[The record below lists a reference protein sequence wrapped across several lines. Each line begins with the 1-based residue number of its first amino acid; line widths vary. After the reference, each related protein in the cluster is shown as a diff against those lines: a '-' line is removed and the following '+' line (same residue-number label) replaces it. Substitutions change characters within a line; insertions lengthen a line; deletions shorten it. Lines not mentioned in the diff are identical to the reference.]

1 MKFFNIMIM
10 IIKKSKNL
18 DEIHSLAPDFVGEKE
33 WFFLYWIAYI
43 KIINNGK
50 ISTPELCKK
59 IPISQQTI
67 SRRILELKERG
78 YINRRSGSRGGDLEL
93 TAKAYNH
100 LEKVFQNLQH
110 VFSSKSCVEQFHGK
124 LKTGMGEGAHYIKN
138 KNYLKQFKSKLG
150 FEPFFGTLNVQV
162 NPEMYEFLH
171 KQLKNFKQTII
182 QGFEN
187 GSRTYGDVVCYFV
200 SIWPENK
207 PDNKVP
213 GALLLIQRTSHK
225 PYVCEFIANE
235 CLRDKFAIDDDDE
248 VFFEFNK
255 C

>member
-1 MKFFNIMIM
+1 MTIT
-10 IIKKSKNL
+10 KSKNL
-18 DEIHSLAPDFVGEKE
+18 DEIHSLSPEFVGEKE
-33 WFFLYWIAYI
+33 WFFLYWIAYT
-43 KIINNGK
+43 KLLNDGK
-50 ISTPELCKK
+50 VSTPELCKI

-67 SRRILELKERG
+67 SRRILELEENE
-78 YINRRSGSRGGDLEL
+78 YLIRRSGSRGGDLEL
-93 TAKAYNH
+93 TPKAYNQ

-150 FEPFFGTLNVQV
+150 FEPYFGTLNVQI
-162 NPEMYEFLH
+162 NPEMYDFLQN
-171 KQLKNFKQTII
+171 QLKSFKQTVI

-187 GSRTYGDVVCYFV
+187 GSRTYGDVICYFV
-200 SIWPENK
+200 TIWTEEK
-207 PDNKVP
+207 PDTKVP

-225 PYVCEFIANE
+225 PFVCEFIAKK
-235 CLRDKFAIDDDDE
+235 CLREHFPIEDDDE
-248 VFFEFNK
+248 VFFEFRK

>member
-1 MKFFNIMIM
+1 MISKQSKF
-10 IIKKSKNL
+10 SK
-18 DEIHSLAPDFVGEKE
+18 EINSLSPDFVGEKE
-33 WFFLYWIAYI
+33 WFFLYWIAYT
-43 KIINNGK
+43 KLINNGK
-50 ISTPELCKK
+50 ISTPELCKL

-67 SRRILELKERG
+67 SRRILELEEKK
-78 YINRRSGSRGGDLEL
+78 YLNRISGSRGGDLEL
-93 TAKAYNH
+93 TPKAYAH

-150 FEPFFGTLNVQV
+150 FEPYFGTLNVQV
-162 NPEMYEFLH
+162 NPEMYDFLN
-171 KQLKNFKQTII
+171 KQLKNFNQTII

-187 GSRTYGDVVCYFV
+187 GSRTYGDVVCYLV
-200 SIWPENK
+200 DIWPEGN
-207 PDNKVP
+207 PNEKVP

-225 PYVCEFIANE
+225 PFVCEFISE
-235 CLRDKFAIDDDDE
+235 KCLRESFQIKDDDE
-248 VFFEFNK
+248 VFFEFRK

>member
-1 MKFFNIMIM
+1 MIL
-10 IIKKSKNL
+10 KQSKISN
-18 DEIHSLAPDFVGEKE
+18 EIHSLSPEFVGEKE

-43 KIINNGK
+43 KLINDGK
-50 ISTPELCKK
+50 ISTPELCKI

-67 SRRILELKERG
+67 SRRILELEENK
-78 YINRRSGSRGGDLEL
+78 YLIRRSGSRGGDLEL
-93 TAKAYNH
+93 TPKAYNQ

-150 FEPFFGTLNVQV
+150 FEPYFGTLNVQI
-162 NPEMYEFLH
+162 NPEMFDFLQ
-171 KQLKNFKQTII
+171 KQLNSFKQTII

-187 GSRTYGDVVCYFV
+187 GSRTYGDVVCYLV
-200 SIWPENK
+200 EIWPK
-207 PDNKVP
+207 DKHDAKVP

-225 PYVCEFIANE
+225 PFVCEFISE
-235 CLRDKFAIDDDDE
+235 KCLRDHFPINDDDD
-248 VFFEFNK
+248 VFFEFRK

>member
-1 MKFFNIMIM
+1 M

-18 DEIHSLAPDFVGEKE
+18 DEIHPVAPDFVGEKE
-33 WFFLYWIAYI
+33 WFFLYWRAYYKLI
-43 KIINNGK
+43 SNGK

-59 IPISQQTI
+59 IPFSQQTI
-67 SRRILELKERG
+67 SRRILELEDKG
-78 YINRRSGSRGGDLEL
+78 YIIRTSGSRGGDLEL
-93 TAKAYNH
+93 TSKAYVH

-138 KNYLKQFKSKLG
+138 KNYLKQFKIKLG
-150 FEPFFGTLNVQV
+150 FEPYFGTLNVQV
-162 NPEMYEFLH
+162 NPEMYDFLN
-171 KQLKNFKQTII
+171 KQLKNFNQKII

-187 GSRTYGDVVCYFV
+187 GSRTYGDVICYLV
-200 SIWPENK
+200 EIWSE
-207 PDNKVP
+207 DNPNDKIP

-225 PYVCEFIANE
+225 PFVCEFISE
-235 CLRDKFAIDDDDE
+235 KCLRESFQIKDDDE
-248 VFFEFNK
+248 VYFEFRK